1 MIQRWKPED
10 SERYR
15 AMCPPGID
23 FKRADMVRRWFSTC
37 LIHIKGELGNKPF
50 HLDDW
55 QFRDIIAPLFGR
67 LDDDGLRITRTMFCL
82 LPRKNG
88 KSTICAGL
96 ALYMLFCDD
105 EPGAEI
111 YSCASTR
118 DQAKIVFE
126 MAAGM
131 VRASPILQ
139 GKAKIY
145 KNEIVHKNGGK
156 YVAVSAEAGGRH
168 GASASGIIFDE
179 VHAFGRDRELWDVM
193 TTSTAARRSPLTCAI
208 TTQTADRL
216 SLCYELYGYSK
227 QVRDGLVIDPS
238 WLPVLYEAPKEMA
251 WDSPETWQLAN
262 PGYGTSVKVDYLTKE
277 VELAKKMP
285 AREQTFRQLHLCQ
298 LTESNERWLSME
310 AFDRCQ
316 SEAPPDLTGAR
327 CYAGLD
333 MSSNQDLTALV
344 LVFPLDDGRR
354 WVETHVWV
362 PREGLRM
369 RERRNLPTYDAWARK
384 GWITVLDGEVIDYSK
399 VRAKIF
405 ELAERYDIRR
415 LVIDR
420 WNSAQMSQELIE
432 AGIKVEGMGQGF
444 ASMGPATSA
453 LERAFLQGKVAHD
466 GNPVLRFCF
475 SNATP
480 ESDSAGNI
488 KLSKKK
494 SLDRID
500 AAVAMCMANARL
512 EYDEATGPSDGGIE
526 VL

>member
-1 MIQRWKPED
+1 MTKTDRAAKK
-10 SERYR
+10 YR
-15 AMCPPGID
+15 ALCGPGID
-23 FKRADMVRRWFSTC
+23 FKRADMARRFFEQC
-37 LIHIKGELGNKPF
+37 LRHTKGEWGNRPF
-50 HLDDW
+50 TLSDW

-67 LDDDGLRITRTMFCL
+67 VDEKGLRVTRTMFCL

-96 ALYMLFCDD
+96 ALYMLFFDR

-131 VRASPILQ
+131 VRASPLLSA
-139 GKAKIY
+139 KAKIY
-145 KNEIVHKNGGK
+145 KNEIIHRNGGK

-179 VHAFGRDRELWDVM
+179 VHAFGRDCELWDVM
-193 TTSTAARRSPLTCAI
+193 TTSTAARRTPLTCAI

-216 SLCYELYGYSK
+216 SLCYELYSYSK
-227 QVRDGLVIDPS
+227 QVRDGHVIDPT
-238 WLPVLYEAPKEMA
+238 WLPVLYEAPKEMP
-251 WDSPETWQLAN
+251 WDSPEAWRLAN
-262 PGYGTSVKVDYLTKE
+262 PGFGVSVKAEYIEKE
-277 VELAKKMP
+277 VELAKQMP

-298 LTESNERWLSME
+298 LTESNERWLSMD

-316 SEAPPDLTGAR
+316 MDHPGDLTGHR

-344 LVFPLDDGRR
+344 LVFPLEDGRR

-369 RERRNLPTYDAWARK
+369 RERRNLPTYDTWARN
-384 GWITVLDGEVIDYSK
+384 GHITVLDGEVIDYSK

-405 ELAERYDIRR
+405 ELAEKYDIRR
-415 LVIDR
+415 LLIDR
-420 WNSAQMSQELIE
+420 WNSAQMSQELLE

-444 ASMGPATSA
+444 ASMGPATRA
-453 LERAFLQGKVAHD
+453 LERAFLSGAIAHD

-475 SNATP
+475 NNATP
-480 ESDSAGNI
+480 ETDSAGNQ

-500 AAVAMCMANARL
+500 AAVALCMANARL
-512 EYDEATGPSDGGIE
+512 EFDEAVAVSDGDIE
-526 VL
+526 VLG